1 MSSRSALSVRGV
13 SALVSQ
19 HELEDLVRQSAT
31 QGTICLPFGVAG
43 GEATLEVVS
52 TATRAPDL
60 AHCDAV
66 DGGVDL
72 TITAAVEAV
81 PLLVAGRGRNGRSA
95 VVHSEVSAGAEATH
109 VGGLPDEL
117 GCRKD
122 PRAGERQGAGRK
134 GWHHARQLLLE
145 LANARAQLRGPSG
158 QLSSQLGDDPRAALE
173 QPLHSPDR
181 RSPAQRSVGN
191 LESRL
196 ELVEQPLQSILY
208 SSSLSD
214 QVLAVVDKQP
224 HFASVLLQMR
234 LRQVGFT
241 ERCTSN
247 GEGINSVR
255 LAAFAH
261 TATAFSG
268 HMRWHPHH
276 HFAGVQKISLQ
287 SPSHVAA
294 VLDRPTTLWP
304 TLCPAQDIEVAR
316 RCRSHS
322 VGTELS
328 ARVVYGHQR
337 MTLLVRVRS
346 QCHHSSRL
354 LFTGEAMTG
363 RRTRLSWGK
372 PISYRVTLAGLLF
385 AWRRQVLTRSE
396 MRREG
401 QSQPPCPARMTLREG
416 PPRVC
421 LPPNAAPP
429 LHLPRKMARRLL
441 IPVPM
446 RLQLRLHLRA
456 HPRHPPDRTP
466 RAEPAPRRRVHR
478 RWDLPFDQHRLAP
491 PLDQP
496 IRHGNRRKQRLR
508 LRVLRV

>member
-60 AHCDAV
+60 AHRDAV

-72 TITAAVEAV
+72 TVTPGVEAV

-95 VVHSEVSAGAEATH
+95 VVHGEGSAGSEATH

-117 GCRKD
+117 GCRQD
-122 PRAGERQGAGRK
+122 AAASERQEARRK
-134 GWHHARQLLLE
+134 RWHHARQLLLE

-158 QLSSQLGDDPRAALE
+158 QLSSQRGDDSRAALE
-173 QPLHSPDR
+173 QTLHSPDR

-191 LESRL
+191 LESSH
-196 ELVEQPLQSILY
+196 EIVEQRLQSILY

-241 ERCTSN
+241 DRCAGN

-261 TATAFSG
+261 TAPAFSG

-287 SPSHVAA
+287 TPSHVAA
-294 VLDRPTTLWP
+294 VLDCPTTLWP
-304 TLCPAQDIEVAR
+304 TLCSSPHIEEAR
-316 RCRSHS
+316 LC
-322 VGTELS
+322 LI
-328 ARVVYGHQR
+328 
-337 MTLLVRVRS
+337 
-346 QCHHSSRL
+346 SS
-354 LFTGEAMTG
+354 
-363 RRTRLSWGK
+363 
-372 PISYRVTLAGLLF
+372 
-385 AWRRQVLTRSE
+385 
-396 MRREG
+396 
-401 QSQPPCPARMTLREG
+401 
-416 PPRVC
+416 
-421 LPPNAAPP
+421 
-429 LHLPRKMARRLL
+429 
-441 IPVPM
+441 
-446 RLQLRLHLRA
+446 
-456 HPRHPPDRTP
+456 
-466 RAEPAPRRRVHR
+466 
-478 RWDLPFDQHRLAP
+478 
-491 PLDQP
+491 
-496 IRHGNRRKQRLR
+496 
-508 LRVLRV
+508 